1 MREPCRPGERRLQ
14 DITDEGH
21 SIMAFGRRTNNDRIS
36 AKNTDAAI
44 GLSKNSTWK
53 TTDAKTA
60 KKMYDAQK
68 KAAKAV
74 RKANGGQS
82 K

>member
-1 MREPCRPGERRLQ
+1 MP
-14 DITDEGH
+14 
-21 SIMAFGRRTNNDRIS
+21 FGRRNNDRIS

-44 GLSKNSTWK
+44 NQSRDPKWRTA
-53 TTDAKTA
+53 DAKTA

-74 RKANGGQS
+74 RKANGGKS
-82 K
+82 R

>member
-1 MREPCRPGERRLQ
+1 
-14 DITDEGH
+14 
-21 SIMAFGRRTNNDRIS
+21 MAFGRRNTNSDRIS

-44 GLSKNSTWK
+44 KLSRDPAWRTA
-53 TTDAKTA
+53 DAKTA
-60 KKMYDAQK
+60 KNMRAAQK
-68 KAAKAV
+68 KAANAV